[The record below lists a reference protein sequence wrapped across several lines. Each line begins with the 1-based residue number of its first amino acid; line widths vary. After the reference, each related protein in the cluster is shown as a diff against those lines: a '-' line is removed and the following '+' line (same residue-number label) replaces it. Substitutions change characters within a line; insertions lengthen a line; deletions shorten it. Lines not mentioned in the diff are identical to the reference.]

1 MVDCGLISDIK
12 KISGSKIF
20 TDELKKIAD
29 SVSKNNVSV
38 LISGERG
45 VGKKLFAQYIHFLG
59 SNPDNSFYC
68 YKGNWKELVSLVSDN
83 NFLSGHITVFFNRI
97 ETLPLDLQNK
107 LVFLIKE
114 TGFNHKN
121 IRFIFSTQESLDE
134 KIEQN
139 LFSKDLYF
147 LISTVL
153 VNMIP
158 LRHRKEDILDI
169 AEALL
174 NEYKDFYT
182 YDSQGFSE
190 TAKSDIMNY
199 FWAGNLAELRN
210 AVERGIICASGPLIQ
225 SKDMA
230 LQLGN
235 DTGFAQ
241 DVVLEY
247 NDTTEDKSLKTALDS
262 FKKAYLIKILEE
274 NNWNQ
279 TKTAKVLGIQRTY
292 VIRLINE
299 LQIRKK

>member
-1 MVDCGLISDIK
+1 LVDCGLISDIK

-20 TDELKKIAD
+20 TDELKKIAN

-45 VGKKLFAQYIHFLG
+45 VGKKLFAKYIHFLG
-59 SNPDNSFYC
+59 GYPENSFYC
-68 YKGNWKELVSLVSDN
+68 YKGDWNGLVTLINECNYLSD
-83 NFLSGHITVFFNRI
+83 HITVFFNRI
-97 ETLPLDLQNK
+97 EQLPLELQDK

-114 TGFNHKN
+114 AGFNHKN

-158 LRHRKEDILDI
+158 LRQRKEDILEL
-169 AEALL
+169 AEAFL
-174 NEYKDFYT
+174 NEYRDLYS

-190 TAKSDIMNY
+190 TTKSDIMNY
-199 FWAGNLAELRN
+199 FWAGNVAELKN
-210 AVERGIICASGPLIQ
+210 AVERGIICASGSLIQ

-247 NDTTEDKSLKTALDS
+247 IDTDEDKSLKNALDS